1 MTALDAIKNSRWEGS
16 HLLFL
21 SISFGN
27 KEGEKAIENT
37 FFPGS
42 TLTQLFRQF
51 ISQVRIRGLRG
62 SQQKIVGGYLQRLAE
77 LDQRFQAGDGSV
89 IFDIGNVVVS

>member
-42 TLTQLFRQF
+42 TLTQLFRQL

-62 SQQKIVGGYLQRLAE
+62 SQQKIVWGYLQRLAE